1 MTQAQMTDTPMS
13 PASPTRD
20 AETNDVA
27 TNDVATL
34 LSIESLNQFYGES
47 HTLWDL
53 TLEIPAGQCT
63 CVMGRNGVG
72 KTTLMKC
79 IMGEESVRDGKLLYR
94 AEGGSGENSSGD
106 ASGHEPLDLTRRKL
120 EERARLGVGYVP
132 QGRQIFPMMTVEEN
146 LRTGLAVR
154 RDGLRQIPERI
165 YELFPVLK
173 EMRHRRGGDLSGG
186 QQQQLAIGRAL
197 VIEPRLLILD
207 EPGEG
212 IQPNIVAQIGEVIRR
227 LIKEDG
233 LTVLLVEQKLPF
245 ARKYADRFVIMDRG
259 RRVAEGEIAALS
271 DELIKQHLTV

>member
-1 MTQAQMTDTPMS
+1 MTQALNTKAPMPSGESPLLTIDT
-13 PASPTRD
+13 
-20 AETNDVA
+20 
-27 TNDVATL
+27 
-34 LSIESLNQFYGES
+34 LNQFYGES

-53 TLEIPAGQCT
+53 TLEIPVGQCT

-94 AEGGSGENSSGD
+94 AD
-106 ASGHEPLDLTRRKL
+106 ASGSDSSRDASSNEPLDLTRRKL